1 MMSEFHVKVIRLPE
15 RLGKH
20 PNADTLGIAH
30 VLGAYPV
37 IFKSGDFQPGQ
48 LVTYVPV
55 DSLVDTTRPEFA
67 WLADP
72 QRPTKTHHRVKAR
85 RLRGIFSMGL
95 LVPAPAGTA
104 EGDNAQEALGIVKWE
119 PTEEINAMTSGV
131 AEGAPPINW
140 PVYDLEGLR
149 RYPHLIKPGEAVVVT
164 EKIHGCNARYTW
176 QRDPDTDAGR
186 LFVGSRTQFKRH
198 DSAKLTIWH
207 RAAERY
213 KLAEGCQNYPGYT
226 FYGEVFGHKVQDL
239 SYGGA
244 PGEVFFRL
252 FDVRLPDGRYADWD
266 TLVRFAVALGVQHV
280 PVVYR
285 GPYNPEVVAQLA
297 EGPTTMTWPGQT
309 KAGDHT
315 REGVVIQLEDER
327 NDPDI
332 GRVKLKLVGEGY
344 LLR

>member
-1 MMSEFHVKVIRLPE
+1 MSEFHVKVIRLPE
-15 RLGKH
+15 KIGKH
-20 PNADTLGIAH
+20 PNADTLAITH

-37 IFKSGDFQPGQ
+37 IFKAGDFVPGQ
-48 LVTYVPV
+48 LAVYVPV
-55 DSLVDTTRPEFA
+55 DALVDVSRPEFT

-72 QRPTKTHHRVKAR
+72 QRPSKTHHRVKAR

-95 LVPAPAGTA
+95 LVPAPAGVI
-104 EGDNAQEALGIVKWE
+104 EGDNAQAALGITKWE

-149 RYPHLIKPGEAVVVT
+149 RYPHLIKPGEAVIAT

-176 QRDPDTDAGR
+176 QEGR

-198 DSAKLTIWH
+198 DLNKLTIWH
-207 RAAERY
+207 RAAEAY
-213 KLAEGCQNYPGYT
+213 DLAALCAEFPGYT

-239 SYGGA
+239 AYGGK
-244 PGEVFFRL
+244 PGEIYFRL
-252 FDVRLPDGRYADWD
+252 FDIRTPEGEYLAWDDLTVIAGRYGIK
-266 TLVRFAVALGVQHV
+266 TV
-280 PVVYR
+280 PVLYR
-285 GPYNPEVVAQLA
+285 GPYDAERVAALA
-297 EGPTTMTWPGQT
+297 EGTTTLPGGAT
-309 KAGDHT
+309 HT

-332 GRVKLKLVGEGY
+332 GRAKLKLVGEGY